1 MKHFVCII
9 LALFLLCSCSNPH
22 EISEVQATVE
32 TTIPQEPADPHAL
45 RLTQESNVR
54 KETYLGKAAYMTVE
68 AFLVMPIILG
78 GIVFVMYVG
87 FYLYNAATIK
97 QTAYI
102 AALRGNQMKNVSSYE
117 IENYVEKQ
125 VDEILSQQI
134 LSGKIMKK
142 EVKVS
147 KGSIN
152 VKIYTELK
160 MPFTGLADVEDI
172 LREIIREVKVKRTNP
187 MEVIRGVRKVNGY
200 QISK

>member
-1 MKHFVCII
+1 MFK
-9 LALFLLCSCSNPH
+9 
-22 EISEVQATVE
+22 
-32 TTIPQEPADPHAL
+32 
-45 RLTQESNVR
+45 
-54 KETYLGKAAYMTVE
+54 KGKAAYMTVE
-68 AFLVMPIILG
+68 ASLVMPIILG

-142 EVKVS
+142 KVKVS

>member
-1 MKHFVCII
+1 MFK
-9 LALFLLCSCSNPH
+9 
-22 EISEVQATVE
+22 
-32 TTIPQEPADPHAL
+32 
-45 RLTQESNVR
+45 
-54 KETYLGKAAYMTVE
+54 KGKAAYMTVE

-160 MPFTGLADVEDI
+160 MPFTGSADVEDI